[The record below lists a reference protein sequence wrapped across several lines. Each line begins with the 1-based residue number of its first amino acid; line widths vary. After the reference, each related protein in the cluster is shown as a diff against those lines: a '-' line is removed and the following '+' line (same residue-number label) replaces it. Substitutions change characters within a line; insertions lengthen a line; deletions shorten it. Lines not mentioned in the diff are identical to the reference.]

1 MWADTRPADAGARVV
16 ALTGATGF
24 IGGRLVRQLHGAGW
38 QVRVLVRPAADTAY
52 LTDLEVQQLTGDLE
66 DQDSLQRLVADTY
79 AVIHCAGAVRGVTP
93 AQFNRINV
101 DGVAR
106 LARAAASQQ
115 PRFLLLS
122 SLAAR
127 EPGLSPYA
135 ASKQQGEQALAAEAG
150 KMPWAALRP
159 PAVYGPGDKEL
170 LPLFQWMERG
180 IAPVLGSADGRFS
193 LLYVDDLATAVLQWL
208 QQPQGLSGIFELHDG
223 HAGGYSWDEV
233 VAIAAALRAGSIRRV
248 PVPVSLLRL
257 LAGLNVLLSRLGGY
271 APMLTP
277 GKVRELR
284 HHDWVCDNVAIN
296 RALGWTPRVELA
308 EGLRRTLSW
317 GEGKGQLPELG

>member
-1 MWADTRPADAGARVV
+1 MWADARPGDVGTGVV

-24 IGGRLVRQLHGAGW
+24 IGGRLARRLCSAGW
-38 QVRVLVRPAADTAY
+38 QVRVLVRPAADTAS
-52 LTDLEVQQLTGDLE
+52 LTGLGVQQLTGELE
-66 DQDSLQRLVADTY
+66 DQESLQRLVADTY

-127 EPGLSPYA
+127 EPGLSSYA
-135 ASKQQGEQALAAEAG
+135 ASKQQGEQALAAAAG
-150 KMPWAALRP
+150 KMPWIALRP

-170 LPLFQWMERG
+170 LPLFQWMRWG
-180 IAPVLGSADGRFS
+180 IAPVLGSAGGRFS
-193 LLYVDDLATAVLQWL
+193 LLYVDDLAAAVLLWL
-208 QQPQGLSGIFELHDG
+208 QPPQDLSGIFELHDG

-233 VAIAAALRAGSIRRV
+233 VAIAVALRASPIRRV
-248 PVPVSLLRL
+248 PVPASLLRL
-257 LAGLNVLLSRLGGY
+257 VAGLNVLLSRLGGY

-284 HHDWVCDNVAIN
+284 HHDWVCDNVAIS
-296 RALGWTPRVELA
+296 RALGWMPQVELA
-308 EGLRRTLSW
+308 EGLRRTLGW
-317 GEGKGQLPELG
+317 GEGNGQLPELG